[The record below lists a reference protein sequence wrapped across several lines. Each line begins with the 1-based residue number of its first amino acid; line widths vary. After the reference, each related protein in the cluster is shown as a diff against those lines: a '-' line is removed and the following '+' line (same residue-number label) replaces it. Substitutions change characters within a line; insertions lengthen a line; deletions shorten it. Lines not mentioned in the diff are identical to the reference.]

1 MAGSRFRSRSIKPP
15 RSNFDPLTRTTLM
28 MSGAERGDFYHR
40 AVRMSWPAFLAM
52 LALGFVAI
60 NLLFGALYMLGTQ
73 TIAGAAPGSF
83 ADHFFFSVQTIA
95 TIGYGAMY
103 PRTTYG
109 HILVTLEALLGLLG
123 VGIVAALAFARF
135 SLPTAR
141 IRFSSVAVV
150 ADFDGVPTLMLRA
163 ANERR
168 NSIIAARVQLTLLRP
183 EQTREGIA
191 IRRFYDL
198 VLARSE
204 TPIFALSW
212 LVMHPITAA
221 SPLHGLTATDLAG
234 GDFAVLVTITGLDE
248 NLSQT
253 LHARHAYFGTD
264 IRVNHRFVDMIEET
278 GEGNRLV
285 DLTRID
291 ATHAIDR

>member
-1 MAGSRFRSRSIKPP
+1 MSGGRAAPP
-15 RSNFDPLTRTTLM
+15 RGFDPFTRTTLM

-40 AVRMSWPAFLAM
+40 AVRMGWPGFFAVLA
-52 LALGFVAI
+52 AGFAVI
-60 NLLFGALYMLGTQ
+60 NLLFGGLYMLGGH
-73 TIAGAAPGSF
+73 TIAGARPDSF

-103 PRTTYG
+103 PQTTYG
-109 HILVTLEALLGLLG
+109 HVLVTLEALIGLLG

-141 IRFSSVAVV
+141 IRFSSVAVI

-168 NSIIAARVQLTLLRP
+168 NSIIAARVQVSLLRP
-183 EQTREGIA
+183 ETTREGIG

-198 VLARSE
+198 ALARSE
-204 TPIFALSW
+204 TPMFSLSW
-212 LVMHPITAA
+212 LIMHPITAA
-221 SPLHGLTATDLAG
+221 SPLSGLTAAELRRS
-234 GDFAVLVTITGLDE
+234 DFALLVSITGLDE

-253 LHARHAYFGTD
+253 LHARHAYFNSD
-264 IRVNHRFVDMIEET
+264 IRVNHRFVDMIEESA
-278 GEGNRLV
+278 GGDRLV
-285 DLTRID
+285 DLRRID
-291 ATHAIDR
+291 ATRALDP